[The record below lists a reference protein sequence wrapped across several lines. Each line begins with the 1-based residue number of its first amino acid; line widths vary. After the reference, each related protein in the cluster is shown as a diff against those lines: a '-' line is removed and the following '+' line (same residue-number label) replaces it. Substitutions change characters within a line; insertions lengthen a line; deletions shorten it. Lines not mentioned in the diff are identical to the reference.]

1 MNEYKISTPK
11 LSYDQQKAIDK
22 LTGQEAGYE
31 RTNYKKLDNHPQDTL
46 GRYLTNSERVRARAI
61 LEAHSSTLGITALM
75 RLQKLAKPDS
85 RFLGHKE
92 GSFSSN
98 SLELSPIYLSNLEDY
113 FQLLFSL
120 SEATTPPSGV
130 DQILFHK
137 TIKFMQTIAVAKLY
151 SDLTNQDCHP
161 SAIAS
166 DPVSYIDFIDYC
178 QADLDQ
184 AMELVGNLIK
194 SKRLNQD
201 RNYRLTV
208 TASFKPDSIN
218 TEFDKFVD
226 YQYDI
231 YEMAEIIHEN
241 ILRNN
246 SIDQLD

>member
-11 LSYDQQKAIDK
+11 LSHDQQKAINE

-31 RTNYKKLDNHPQDTL
+31 RADYQRLDKHPQDTL
-46 GRYLTNSERVRARAI
+46 GRFLKNSERVRARAI
-61 LEAHSSTLGITALM
+61 LDAHSSILGITALM
-75 RLQKLAKPDS
+75 RLQKLAKADS

-92 GSFSSN
+92 GSFSWN

-120 SEATTPPSGV
+120 SETEPPSGV

-137 TIKFMQTIAVAKLY
+137 TIKFMQTIAIVKLY
-151 SDLTNQDCHP
+151 SEITNQDYHP

-166 DPVSYIDFIDYC
+166 DPVLYIDFIDYC

-184 AMELVGNLIK
+184 AMELVGNLVK
-194 SKRLNQD
+194 SKRLEQD
-201 RNYRLTV
+201 PNYRLTI
-208 TASFKPDSIN
+208 TASFKPDSID
-218 TEFDKFVD
+218 TEFDKFAD
-226 YQYDI
+226 LQYDI

-246 SIDQLD
+246 TIDQLN

>member
-1 MNEYKISTPK
+1 MSEYKILTPK
-11 LSYDQQKAIDK
+11 LSHDQQKAIDE
-22 LTGQEAGYE
+22 LTRQEAGHE
-31 RTNYKKLDNHPQDTL
+31 GANYQKIGKHPQDTL
-46 GRYLTNSERVRARAI
+46 GRFLKNSERVRASAI
-61 LEAHSSTLGITALM
+61 LNANSSTLEITALM
-75 RLQKLAKPDS
+75 RLQKLARPDS

-92 GSFSSN
+92 SSFSSN
-98 SLELSPIYLSNLEDY
+98 ALELTPIYLSHLEDY
-113 FQLLFSL
+113 FQFLFSL

-137 TIKFMQTIAVAKLY
+137 TIKFMQTIAIAKLY

-166 DPVSYIDFIDYC
+166 DPVSYADFIDYC

-184 AMELVGNLIK
+184 AMELVGNLVK
-194 SKRLNQD
+194 SKRLEQD
-201 RNYRLTV
+201 TNYRLTI

-218 TEFDKFVD
+218 TEFDKFAE

-231 YEMAEIIHEN
+231 YELAEIIHEN